1 MSQGRSWTEEQ
12 KARERGSVFEEME
25 GAGNSVCVCVCVGDL
40 MGRSKESEFDWKGVG
55 CREAAAQSSS
65 VPPHWGLRTW
75 SGSEVVLSS
84 GSYKGLWLEK
94 AEAPYLEGILS
105 LRVTLVL

>member
-25 GAGNSVCVCVCVGDL
+25 GAGNSVCVGGDL

-55 CREAAAQSSS
+55 WREAAAQNSS
-65 VPPHWGLRTW
+65 VPPHWGLRMW
-75 SGSEVVLSS
+75 PGSEVVLSS
-84 GSYKGLWLEK
+84 GASKGLWLEK
-94 AEAPYLEGILS
+94 AEAPYFEGILS

>member
-1 MSQGRSWTEEQ
+1 MY
-12 KARERGSVFEEME
+12 
-25 GAGNSVCVCVCVGDL
+25 VCVGDL

-55 CREAAAQSSS
+55 CREAAAQNSS